1 MAKQKT
7 LAPVKLQLLVTVTEK
22 AKAEYYADLIQSFDA
37 NLQVIT
43 LAKGTAERDVMN
55 YLGLSESEK
64 TILFSVVREDRLD
77 EICERLDE
85 KFRSIKNGKGIAV
98 SLPLTSVI
106 GKLVYAFLANE
117 AGATGGNP

>member
-117 AGATGGNP
+117 AGAAGGNP